1 MPTITTRSRLR
12 ACAVTRTSGLALWM
26 GGRSGAGAP
35 PDASP
40 VSAAA
45 EAAPEV
51 PSVPLRR
58 ADADTPRASLDPNGL
73 PPAPPAERPASAFQ
87 AAAAAAAPGSPLGSP
102 LSPPGRSPRKAQ
114 PPEVLEAAQALLANG
129 APAARGA
136 PAAPRASAHRKPGDP
151 TPATPAGS
159 RAASLLQPPPQ
170 LPPPPSAAPAGSRA
184 ASLLQPPPPLPPP
197 PGFVAAALG
206 GGGAGGAA
214 GGAAGQQRASAA
226 PAAGAVAAGE
236 ASATPRQER
245 HATKGVSGGGEGP
258 AGGSGARASA
268 EAVDSPRG
276 VARWS
281 SEARGSGDSGA
292 GGARGAAASLAR
304 RWLPGV
310 RTKPGGASCG
320 SCAPTPGRR
329 RREDLMWQCAAWTPS
344 HGIKN
349 KSNGSN
355 LMRCCA
361 CRCMA
366 ALVGR

>member
-1 MPTITTRSRLR
+1 VPTITTRSRLR
-12 ACAVTRTSGLALWM
+12 ASAVTRTSGLALWK

-51 PSVPLRR
+51 PSFPLRR
-58 ADADTPRASLDPNGL
+58 VDADTPRASLDPNGL
-73 PPAPPAERPASAFQ
+73 PPALPAERPASAFQ

-159 RAASLLQPPPQ
+159 RAASLLQPPP
-170 LPPPPSAAPAGSRA
+170 
-184 ASLLQPPPPLPPP
+184 PLPPP

-245 HATKGVSGGGEGP
+245 HATNGVSGGGEGP
-258 AGGSGARASA
+258 AGGPGARASA

-276 VARWS
+276 AARWS